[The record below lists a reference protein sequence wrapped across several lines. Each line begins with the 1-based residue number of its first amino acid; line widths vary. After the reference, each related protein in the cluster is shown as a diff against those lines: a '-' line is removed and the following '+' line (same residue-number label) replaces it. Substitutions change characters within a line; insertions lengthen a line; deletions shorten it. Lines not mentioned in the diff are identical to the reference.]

1 MNQKVKNI
9 GISLLRFC
17 AISAISL
24 AVMWLAL
31 GLTGSEKA
39 MMGAGTVAFCCSL
52 LFVSYMYE
60 NESSQIWSTALSIGI
75 LEFVFVFAPLRDSGH
90 GNLFV
95 SPLFVFPASYFLVR
109 WMFRSGKRK
118 GGGDVAP

>member
-1 MNQKVKNI
+1 
-9 GISLLRFC
+9 
-17 AISAISL
+17 
-24 AVMWLAL
+24 MWLAL

-60 NESSQIWSTALSIGI
+60 NESSQIWSTALSII
-75 LEFVFVFAPLRDSGH
+75 YISSSCLCSPHFATRGME
-90 GNLFV
+90 NLFV